1 MVTVIFMM
9 IRVRSRHSLSSVEEL
24 SMLVTSTRPARTRV
38 TVITF
43 YFVELLFDS
52 NVVILPEKRSAAQCR
67 VF

>member
-43 YFVELLFDS
+43 DLVELLFDS